1 MNFRRIGDHA
11 KESHCKKWRVSR
23 SLANGR
29 DRFTLWAKVKDENER
44 SGYRWERFR
53 SNFDTESEAQ
63 EAARQISNN
72 EAVLP
77 RDYETTG

>member
-1 MNFRRIGDHA
+1 MNFYALDEYT

-23 SLANGR
+23 SLANDR
-29 DRFTLWAKVKDENER
+29 DRFTLWAKVKDETER

-63 EAARQISNN
+63 AAARQISNN

-77 RDYETTG
+77 RDY